1 MTSTLSTSQKIF
13 LREDE
18 ALKKMPR
25 MPGEAACTGDKR
37 FDILAE
43 KNRISKD
50 VRNTL
55 ASICVRCPLRDCGWR
70 QARIG

>member
-1 MTSTLSTSQKIF
+1 MTSILSTSQRVF
-13 LREDE
+13 LREGE

-25 MPGEAACTGDKR
+25 MPGEAACSGDKR

-43 KNRISKD
+43 KDRISRD

-55 ASICVRCPLRDCGWR
+55 AGICVRCPLRDCGWR